1 MGQNAE
7 PSVRLGF
14 VFSRN
19 VTLRSHYGTCLAPA
33 GKCALMRAVRSFS
46 FANKAQPLA
55 LARVIIINVDYQSTL
70 MQEPEQ
76 ICTVYQAA
84 HERPGTICRKRDAYV
99 RA

>member
-14 VFSRN
+14 GFSRN
-19 VTLRSHYGTCLAPA
+19 VTLRSHFGTCPAPA
-33 GKCALMRAVRSFS
+33 GKCALKRTVCSLS
-46 FANKAQPLA
+46 FANKAQPFA

-76 ICTVYQAA
+76 IRTAYQAA
-84 HERPGTICRKRDAYV
+84 RERPGTLCRKRDAYV